1 MYVLPGGDQGTTS
14 PHQGGDRSSAQT
26 ELIEALLDRVTHM
39 REQLAEEREAR
50 RRADTILA
58 RLSRADA
65 EQRRARI
72 RALEAPGDSSEQRD
86 ASETVAEEPARRPSH
101 ARPTKALRRT
111 QSPARG
117 GVGCSVA
124 GRKRGNMEQGEWM
137 NEQVKQEIEDLRRRF
152 GFEEQE
158 AVAFWHLREARGL
171 IVEML
176 LADEGAHE
184 SNEGEEEDDGEGE
197 DVILSDSAAFAESIR
212 RITESIG
219 QVGPDIANSIAF
231 RVETEARILQHFAAL
246 HRELGMRVL
255 RRSYPD
261 GWGQEPFVEE
271 EEG

>member
-1 MYVLPGGDQGTTS
+1 
-14 PHQGGDRSSAQT
+14 
-26 ELIEALLDRVTHM
+26 
-39 REQLAEEREAR
+39 
-50 RRADTILA
+50 
-58 RLSRADA
+58 
-65 EQRRARI
+65 
-72 RALEAPGDSSEQRD
+72 
-86 ASETVAEEPARRPSH
+86 
-101 ARPTKALRRT
+101 
-111 QSPARG
+111 
-117 GVGCSVA
+117 
-124 GRKRGNMEQGEWM
+124 MEQGEWM
-137 NEQVKQEIEDLRRRF
+137 NEQVKQQIGDLRRRF

-184 SNEGEEEDDGEGE
+184 SNEGEGEEDLEEEDDT
-197 DVILSDSAAFAESIR
+197 LSERDAFAESIR

-231 RVETEARILQHFAAL
+231 RVESEARILQHFTAL

-261 GWGQEPFVEE
+261 AWSQPPFFDEE

>member
-1 MYVLPGGDQGTTS
+1 
-14 PHQGGDRSSAQT
+14 
-26 ELIEALLDRVTHM
+26 
-39 REQLAEEREAR
+39 
-50 RRADTILA
+50 
-58 RLSRADA
+58 
-65 EQRRARI
+65 
-72 RALEAPGDSSEQRD
+72 
-86 ASETVAEEPARRPSH
+86 
-101 ARPTKALRRT
+101 
-111 QSPARG
+111 
-117 GVGCSVA
+117 
-124 GRKRGNMEQGEWM
+124 MEQGEWM

-184 SNEGEEEDDGEGE
+184 SNEGEQEDD
-197 DVILSDSAAFAESIR
+197 ILSDSAAFAESIR

-231 RVETEARILQHFAAL
+231 RVEIEARILQHFTAL

-255 RRSYPD
+255 QRSYPD
-261 GWGQEPFVEE
+261 GWDQEPFVEE

>member
-1 MYVLPGGDQGTTS
+1 MKT
-14 PHQGGDRSSAQT
+14 
-26 ELIEALLDRVTHM
+26 
-39 REQLAEEREAR
+39 
-50 RRADTILA
+50 
-58 RLSRADA
+58 
-65 EQRRARI
+65 
-72 RALEAPGDSSEQRD
+72 
-86 ASETVAEEPARRPSH
+86 
-101 ARPTKALRRT
+101 
-111 QSPARG
+111 
-117 GVGCSVA
+117 C
-124 GRKRGNMEQGEWM
+124 GE
-137 NEQVKQEIEDLRRRF
+137 RF

-184 SNEGEEEDDGEGE
+184 SNEGEEEDD
-197 DVILSDSAAFAESIR
+197 ILSDSAAFAESIR

-231 RVETEARILQHFAAL
+231 RVETEARILQHFTAL

-261 GWGQEPFVEE
+261 GWGQEHFVEE